1 MYTQA
6 RRPAAALRCRQGIIQ
21 LWRRKVAALLALA
34 LLLAPQTAHA
44 QEDTALRQIVQ
55 DAATYVAQ
63 RALTAN
69 ARGHAAQT
77 DETDAERSSS
87 DSQSPTPPPGVVTR
101 PQDDIEEPAE
111 DPAEGSADGSEPA
124 QASAA
129 GADWFNYANAGVTVT
144 VPAAWETISPDA
156 ETIFATSAPS
166 SEFAVVMVDIG
177 ADIPSFIAL
186 TLFRVAGGDMLQEW
200 IPDAEMKGVA
210 SAFTAQGLPMVRL
223 DFNAEIDGEPATGAF
238 FVISAGSQAYVLLV
252 AGTVDEF
259 DRYAEEAEEVVD
271 SLAFDPSLITY
282 VQADAQADGEPLVY
296 TDDEGLISVSL
307 PDGWFA
313 ADTGD
318 EQLPVILMDPTI
330 SYVMMLSTDT
340 TLDTSFDASRREL
353 FDTEDGTPDP
363 AVLDEIA
370 ARLADLLG
378 ERGDSLIFDPDLT
391 TTYPRAGGVIIR
403 MVGEGDFSAGTM
415 APVALYLDL
424 RTAGG
429 ALVILVGEIDP
440 ALADEESLFD
450 VVTSIN
456 TPESSTP

>member
-1 MYTQA
+1 TQA
-6 RRPAAALRCRQGIIQ
+6 SRSVAALRYRQGIIQ

-166 SEFAVVMVDIG
+166 SEFAVVMV
-177 ADIPSFIAL
+177 
-186 TLFRVAGGDMLQEW
+186 
-200 IPDAEMKGVA
+200 
-210 SAFTAQGLPMVRL
+210 
-223 DFNAEIDGEPATGAF
+223 
-238 FVISAGSQAYVLLV
+238 
-252 AGTVDEF
+252 
-259 DRYAEEAEEVVD
+259 
-271 SLAFDPSLITY
+271 
-282 VQADAQADGEPLVY
+282 
-296 TDDEGLISVSL
+296 
-307 PDGWFA
+307 
-313 ADTGD
+313 
-318 EQLPVILMDPTI
+318 
-330 SYVMMLSTDT
+330 
-340 TLDTSFDASRREL
+340 
-353 FDTEDGTPDP
+353 
-363 AVLDEIA
+363 
-370 ARLADLLG
+370 
-378 ERGDSLIFDPDLT
+378 
-391 TTYPRAGGVIIR
+391 
-403 MVGEGDFSAGTM
+403 
-415 APVALYLDL
+415 
-424 RTAGG
+424 
-429 ALVILVGEIDP
+429 
-440 ALADEESLFD
+440 
-450 VVTSIN
+450 
-456 TPESSTP
+456 